1 MKQKVLRQ
9 YKIAI
14 SILKDIEIS
23 YLNKDGRYGKLAYQI
38 QKQECERLKCI
49 LKV

>member
-1 MKQKVLRQ
+1 MKQNALRQ

-14 SILKDIEIS
+14 AILEDIKNS
-23 YLNKDGRYGKLAYQI
+23 YKNNDGRYGKLAYQI

-49 LKV
+49 LNV